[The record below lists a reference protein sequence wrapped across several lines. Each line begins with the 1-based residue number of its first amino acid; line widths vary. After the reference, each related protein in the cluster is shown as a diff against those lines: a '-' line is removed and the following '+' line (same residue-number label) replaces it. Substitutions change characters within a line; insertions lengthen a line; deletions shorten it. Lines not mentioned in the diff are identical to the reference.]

1 MQTIEKVLSA
11 RNLTEAC
18 SEVVKDKG
26 AGGIDGMSVS
36 QLKSYLD
43 LHREELSSTVREGNY
58 IPQPIRGKEIP
69 KRKGKVRLL
78 GIPTVVDRM
87 LQQAVLR
94 VIMPQFEYMFSEYS
108 YGFIHILLIFR
119 GVHELAVARFG
130 HNGIHSKQF

>member
-18 SEVVKDKG
+18 SEVVKNKG

-78 GIPTVVDRM
+78 GIPKLLSYYWY
-87 LQQAVLR
+87 LQFVLG
-94 VIMPQFEYMFSEYS
+94 MFR
-108 YGFIHILLIFR
+108 ICQRTNI
-119 GVHELAVARFG
+119 
-130 HNGIHSKQF
+130 